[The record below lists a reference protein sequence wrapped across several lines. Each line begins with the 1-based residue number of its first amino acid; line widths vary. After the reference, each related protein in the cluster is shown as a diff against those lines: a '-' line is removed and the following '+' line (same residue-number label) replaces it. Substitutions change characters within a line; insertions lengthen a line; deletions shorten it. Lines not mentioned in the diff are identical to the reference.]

1 MRDFQEAFLK
11 GSQGGLDSFP
21 EKKKRAIILRSSS
34 RKRLEFLRLCFL
46 GFASCGEMLILHLVF
61 IFVFV

>member
-21 EKKKRAIILRSSS
+21 EKKKRAIIRSS